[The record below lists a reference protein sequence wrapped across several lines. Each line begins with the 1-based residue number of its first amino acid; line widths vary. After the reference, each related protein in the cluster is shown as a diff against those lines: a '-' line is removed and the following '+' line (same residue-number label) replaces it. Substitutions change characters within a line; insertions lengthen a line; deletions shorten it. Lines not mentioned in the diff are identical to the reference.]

1 MHGRLSTAEHD
12 GSALFAH
19 IPPSFEVV
27 RYLRR
32 FLAYDHL
39 ERCWHAVATG
49 PLSARADGGAWLER
63 MAALLRATPEAPA
76 LTHGARAEP
85 VEFQLELDREAY
97 RGRIRQCFAQI
108 GDGETQEVCLTNRL
122 RVRIDLDPVELY
134 RHLRRPHRRAKVLAV
149 DEDMVRLRMGL
160 LDAVL
165 TQFPAVDG

>member
-32 FLAYDHL
+32 FLAYDYL

-63 MAALLRATPEAPA
+63 MAALLQATPEAPA

-108 GDGETQEVCLTNRL
+108 GDGET
-122 RVRIDLDPVELY
+122 
-134 RHLRRPHRRAKVLAV
+134 
-149 DEDMVRLRMGL
+149 
-160 LDAVL
+160 
-165 TQFPAVDG
+165 